1 MLRLAGAA
9 LLCALIA
16 SPSFA
21 VNNQFT
27 SGGTTGAFGVR
38 TAHTNQAGNRAVG
51 AQGQVA
57 RQTSKNTSA
66 IAPTS
71 FGQLSPGG
79 LPPTRLS
86 SFVQDAGGSAELIYG
101 DEGSFGIPPYFEF
114 TQDHRIGSGI
124 ASSQLS
130 TGHASTLPSAWGY
143 APGESSYS
151 GGYNSGASADG
162 IMPTIAPVL
171 QATEPSYNINV
182 PNAVYGTSGF

>member
-16 SPSFA
+16 SPSLA

-27 SGGTTGAFGVR
+27 SGGTTGAYGVT
-38 TAHTNQAGNRAVG
+38 TARTNQTGNRALG
-51 AQGQVA
+51 ATGQVA
-57 RQTSKNTSA
+57 RQTTTNASA
-66 IAPTS
+66 IAPTY
-71 FGQLSPGG
+71 FGQLAPGG
-79 LPPTRLS
+79 LPPTQLT

-101 DEGSFGIPPYFEF
+101 DEGTFGIPPYFEF
-114 TQDHRIGSGI
+114 TQDHRIGSGLP
-124 ASSQLS
+124 SSQLS

-182 PNAVYGTSGF
+182 PNTVYNSSGF